1 MQDTSQFPDRPDP
14 GYTQD
19 DRDAVCDNPVMTDV
33 ELAELQPAS
42 AVPEVFRLL
51 PKRGQSRAEAARGP
65 GLIDHSGSSGSASTT
80 RRARS

>member
-1 MQDTSQFPDRPDP
+1 MQDTAQSPDRPDP

-19 DRDAVCDNPVMTDV
+19 DWDAVCDNPVMTDA
-33 ELAELQPAS
+33 ELAELRPAS

-51 PKRGQSRAEAARGP
+51 PKRGRPSAEAAEGS
-65 GLIDHSGSSGSASTT
+65 GLIDHSTSSGSASTT